1 MVEPWRKLL
10 IGITLALTWLAVS
23 SCSSIRQGDASVAA
37 ESGHGRVVDEGM
49 QAIFVSGKN
58 SNCF

>member
-1 MVEPWRKLL
+1 MVEPWRKPL
-10 IGITLALTWLAVS
+10 IGITLVLNRLAVS
-23 SCSSIRQGDASVAA
+23 RCSSISQGNASVAA